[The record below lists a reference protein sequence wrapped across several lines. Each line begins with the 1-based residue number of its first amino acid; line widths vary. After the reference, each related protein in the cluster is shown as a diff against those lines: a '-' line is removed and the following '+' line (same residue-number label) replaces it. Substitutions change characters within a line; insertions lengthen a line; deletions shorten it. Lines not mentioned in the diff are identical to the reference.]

1 MVNEKSDRRLRN
13 YELLANFMISDKK
26 AGKNIV
32 KVFRDRI
39 RKETEMSLFIKLAEL
54 LINNGVLRRGD
65 AFLGDSV
72 YGHKTVRELL
82 AKHGI
87 TCASPIN
94 EGNQLEPAKF
104 IYRLRDT
111 AITLLARVSEKDF
124 LEPSDRVV
132 IAETLMAI
140 LSHALRE
147 LETPIGYIPMRYV
160 DALIGV
166 SLDLI
171 DVLLMGRARCMR
183 SSIAEGLNGILKTPF
198 NLVNAGKKCLSKGY
212 HNVRRLLHRQ
222 LIALQILMLGD
233 KIRQSMN

>member
-94 EGNQLEPAKF
+94 ERNQLEPAKF

-140 LSHALRE
+140 LSHSLRE
-147 LETPIGYIPMRYV
+147 LETPIGSISMRYV
-160 DALIGV
+160 DALI
-166 SLDLI
+166 
-171 DVLLMGRARCMR
+171 A
-183 SSIAEGLNGILKTPF
+183 
-198 NLVNAGKKCLSKGY
+198 
-212 HNVRRLLHRQ
+212 
-222 LIALQILMLGD
+222 
-233 KIRQSMN
+233 